1 MKSNREN
8 IRIAVDAIVSFM
20 TAFVLIMICSKSS
33 LLYPLNDWVD
43 ANTYHT
49 VGRGMLHGKVPYR
62 DLYEQ
67 KGPLLY
73 LLHAA
78 AAAVAESS
86 FLGVFIIE
94 AIAAGAF
101 FLTAARLLRSVAG
114 DATICLIPLMGAA
127 IYSSDSFC
135 HGDSAEE
142 LCLPLTLAAYV
153 LGRQAAIDGSPLSDR
168 KKLALGA
175 LAGTVIWIKYTFL
188 GVFAASFIADIV
200 VTFRKRGGMSAV
212 RGGALY
218 ILGCGA
224 VSLPI
229 LLYFGANGAVDD
241 LFRVYFY
248 DNIFRYPS
256 EGSFFRHLTDGW
268 NFTRIFLAVPFYLFC
283 AALVIMPFRS
293 GIKGTVYYAGS
304 VLLMSLTVFGG
315 HSSYQYYPLAMAV
328 YLPEALCVLSGAAA
342 PVFRRLRLKKS
353 LPLSAAVAAAS
364 LAASCGISYGMSRN
378 VYLMKYSRDE
388 LPQYKFAEIINDRGG
403 SLLNYGFIDGGFYLA
418 AGQVPEFRYFCMNNM
433 SVPEMKNAQDHY
445 IASGKPTFIVTRSES
460 PTPPESFAG
469 YDLVS
474 TAGLSYYNKYQYY
487 FLFEINETQK
497 IYK

>member
-1 MKSNREN
+1 MKRNKEN
-8 IRIAVDAIVSFM
+8 IRFAVDAAIAFV
-20 TAFVLIMICSKSS
+20 TAFAVIMICSKSS
-33 LLYPLNDWVD
+33 PLYPLNDWVD

-49 VGRGMLHGKVPYR
+49 VGRGILHGKVPYR

-94 AIAAGAF
+94 VIAAGAF
-101 FLTAARLLRSVAG
+101 FLTAARLLRRSAG
-114 DATICLIPLMGAA
+114 NAAVCLVPLMGAA
-127 IYSSDSFC
+127 VYSSDSFC

-153 LGRQAAIDGSPLSDR
+153 LGRQAAIDFKPLSNR

-175 LAGTVIWIKYTFL
+175 LAGAVIWIKYTFL
-188 GVFAASFIADIV
+188 GVFAAAFIADTIV
-200 VTFRKRGGMSAV
+200 SFRKNGGMYAA
-212 RGGALY
+212 RGASLY
-218 ILGCGA
+218 VLGCGA

-229 LLYFGANGAVDD
+229 LLYFGVNGAADD

-256 EGSFFRHLTDGW
+256 EGSFFRNLTDGW
-268 NFTRIFLAVPFYLFC
+268 NFSRIFIAVPFYLVC
-283 AALVIMPFRS
+283 AALVIMPFRL
-293 GIKGTVYYAGS
+293 GKRAAVYFAAS
-304 VLLMSLTVFGG
+304 VLLMSVTVFGG
-315 HSSYQYYPLAMAV
+315 HKSYQYYPLAMAV
-328 YLPEALCVLSGAAA
+328 FVPEAICVLSGAAA
-342 PVFRRLRLKKS
+342 PFFRRLGPEKA
-353 LPLSAAVAAAS
+353 LPVTAAAAAAS
-364 LAASCGISYGMSRN
+364 LAASCGICYGMSRN

-388 LPQYKFAEIINDRGG
+388 LPQYKFAEIINARGG

-433 SVPEMKNAQDHY
+433 DVPEMKNAQDHY
-445 IASGKPTFIVTRSES
+445 AASGKPTFIVTRSE
-460 PTPPESFAG
+460 TPVPQESFAG
-469 YDLVS
+469 YELIS
-474 TAGLSYYNKYQYY
+474 TASLSYYNKYLYY